1 MWIVSWRVRQRRRLA
16 DDHILSDLAEGV
28 IASVHVFQK
37 LMREAGL
44 NVASRVFPGKEF
56 RIYRAK
62 SPKHAKKSFSSLT
75 LAPFAPLREL

>member
-1 MWIVSWRVRQRRRLA
+1 MGDSA
-16 DDHILSDLAEGV
+16 DGV

-44 NVASRVFPGKEF
+44 NVASRVFPGQEF
-56 RIYRAK
+56 WIYHAK
-62 SPKHAKKSFSSLT
+62 SAKHAKKSFSSLT